1 MAQGAPSVRPRSLS
15 LSLAIHAVAVAAILL
30 AAALGT
36 PALPTPAV
44 VAMSRPVIFDG
55 APIRLA
61 PQPVPVRRGT
71 RLPSP
76 VRRAALASA
85 PRSEDAVPT
94 STATTTPIQEV
105 SDPGD
110 APVGATEG
118 FCTQGCVLGTGD
130 SIVGDPLGTGSAAEA
145 VVKAGPGGDIR
156 PPRKVRDVA
165 PIYPD
170 LAIHTRVEGRV
181 EIECRIDTTGR
192 VVDATVL
199 RGHPLLVASALT
211 AVREWLYQPTLLNG
225 VPVSVIMTVT
235 VHFRLQR

>member
-15 LSLAIHAVAVAAILL
+15 LSLAIHAGAVAVILL

-44 VAMSRPVIFDG
+44 VAMSRALIFEG

-61 PQPVPVRRGT
+61 PQPVPARRGT

-76 VRRAALASA
+76 AQRPALASA
-85 PRSEDAVPT
+85 PRSEDTVPT
-94 STATTTPIQEV
+94 AAEARTIQEV

-118 FCTQGCVLGTGD
+118 SCTQGCVVGTSD
-130 SIVGDPLGTGSAAEA
+130 LASGDPLGSGSAAEA
-145 VVKAGPGGDIR
+145 VVKVAPGGDIR
-156 PPRKVRDVA
+156 PPRKVRDMLPV
-165 PIYPD
+165 YPD
-170 LAIHTRVEGRV
+170 LAIRMRLEGNV
-181 EIECRIDTTGR
+181 EIECRIDVNGR

-199 RGHPLLVASALT
+199 RGHQLLAPAALA
-211 AVREWLYQPTLLNG
+211 AVREWVYQPTLLNG